1 MLALS
6 RTKMS
11 DYSGLCT
18 FCAEGAEAAAHRMSV
33 SRFAGAQF
41 RMEATMEI
49 FVQGLDLVVQVGW
62 LDRKRKILGVWE
74 TVPEM
79 KAREV
84 ELGGFDRQRQ

>member
-1 MLALS
+1 
-6 RTKMS
+6 MS

-41 RMEATMEI
+41 RMEASMEI
-49 FVQGLDLVVQVGW
+49 FVQASDLVVRVGW
-62 LDRKRKILGVWE
+62 LASKRKILGVWE

-79 KAREV
+79 KAGEV
-84 ELGGFDRQRQ
+84 EMLRINRHRQ